1 MRLRHLSALAA
12 VVLLPTFAFAI
23 PSLSNVGFTQQTD
36 GGGNSEV
43 TVTYDLV
50 SSNGACT
57 VELLVSTDGG
67 ATFPVSAVGATG
79 DVGAGITPGVGKSIS
94 WPIASQFSSQTLA
107 TAALR
112 IVAEDNAAS
121 LAINNADFET
131 DAQAD
136 GFLTLFAPTGWS
148 TYGPIDGGQNVV
160 GTLNSNG
167 TTHFLPRPP
176 GEVNCGLVFLN
187 APGDAEAGLQQ
198 TLGDVLEANARYRL
212 TSLVGNIDEGTA
224 NFGYFDL
231 TGFPGY
237 RVDLR
242 AGANPV
248 ASDDNSLDGS
258 IPEAE
263 YRTSVV
269 EANIGASHPGLGQVL
284 SIRLVNLDI
293 PGTVADPG
301 IEVDFDNIVLRVAG
315 IGSSAAALLE
325 TVAPSPG
332 TSTPPAN
339 AAAAPFSVPFSGASD
354 ASSVAFVELW
364 YRHESGTW
372 TNTGLTV
379 AGTSGAFDFTPP
391 GVAPAN
397 NGDYHFD
404 LVAED
409 TRGNRSPEPSGG
421 SGTGQGTTNFNTTS
435 SVRAWEKLGGD

>member
-1 MRLRHLSALAA
+1 MRLRNLIALAA
-12 VVLLPTFAFAI
+12 ALSLTTFAAAI
-23 PSLSNVGFTQQTD
+23 PALSNVSFTQQSD
-36 GGGNSEV
+36 GAGGTEV
-43 TVTYDLV
+43 VVNYDLV
-50 SSNGACT
+50 SSNGACA
-57 VELLVSTDGG
+57 VELLLSTNGG
-67 ATFPVSAVGATG
+67 ATFPISAAGATG
-79 DVGAGITPGVGKSIS
+79 DVGAAIAPGVGKSIT
-94 WPIASQFSSQTLA
+94 WPIAAQFPAQTLA
-107 TAALR
+107 SAAFL
-112 IVAEDNAAS
+112 IAAEDSAAS
-121 LAINNADFET
+121 LAIANADFET

-167 TTHFLPRPP
+167 TTHFVPRPP

-198 TLGDVLEANARYRL
+198 TLGSVLESSARYRL

-248 ASDDNSLDGS
+248 ASDNNTLDGT
-258 IPEAE
+258 IPEGE

-269 EANIGASHPGLGQVL
+269 EALVGAGHPGIGQAL
-284 SIRLVNLDI
+284 TIRLVNLDI

-301 IEVDFDNIVLRVAG
+301 IEVDFDDIELRVAG
-315 IGSSAAALLE
+315 AGSSLAGVLE
-325 TVAPSPG
+325 TVAPTAG
-332 TSTPPAN
+332 TSTPPAS
-339 AAAAPFSVPFSGASD
+339 ASSAPFAIPFSGASD
-354 ASSVAFVELW
+354 ASSVASVELW
-364 YRHESGTW
+364 YRAASGTW
-372 TNTGLTV
+372 INSGLTV
-379 AGTSGAFDFTPP
+379 AGTSGSFNFTPP

-409 TRGNRSPEPSGG
+409 TRGNRSPEPSGS
-421 SGTGQGTTNFNTTS
+421 SGTGQGTTNFDTS
-435 SVRAWEKLGGD
+435 AGVRNWQSLGD